1 MGHDPN
7 RGSYDVIFEN
17 SETAV
22 FHSWQSLFKFS
33 KSAGRYG
40 AINKTVVGAWIK
52 EYERYITKDRV
63 DRIVDAIRD
72 VITNWHAFRGRVPE
86 MPARDV
92 RLELESASM
101 LENVTLLVIWYHVN
115 YTDDLNMDEVEKVVV
130 RIFSGESRD
139 EVIRRVAN
147 ISRRIHAINAAI
159 PDHQDNRTKINCY
172 ILVKNEVIPKL
183 VSSESERGYW
193 RRVDQTLKMAAEEG
207 SWIERGG

>member
-72 VITNWHAFRGRVPE
+72 VITNWQAFRAGLGNL
-86 MPARDV
+86 DSGISGF
-92 RLELESASM
+92 SA
-101 LENVTLLVIWYHVN
+101 
-115 YTDDLNMDEVEKVVV
+115 
-130 RIFSGESRD
+130 
-139 EVIRRVAN
+139 
-147 ISRRIHAINAAI
+147 
-159 PDHQDNRTKINCY
+159 
-172 ILVKNEVIPKL
+172 
-183 VSSESERGYW
+183 
-193 RRVDQTLKMAAEEG
+193 
-207 SWIERGG
+207 